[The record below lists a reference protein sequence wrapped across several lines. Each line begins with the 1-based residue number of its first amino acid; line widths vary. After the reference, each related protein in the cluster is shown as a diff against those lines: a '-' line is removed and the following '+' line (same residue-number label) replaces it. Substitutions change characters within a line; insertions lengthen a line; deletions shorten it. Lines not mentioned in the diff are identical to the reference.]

1 MVKREME
8 EWGKNLSDADLEHLF
23 PFVGLHSPLPQV
35 VQVFALIVF
44 FPKEK
49 FSDNFLGSN
58 ILLNKM

>member
-35 VQVFALIVF
+35 FALIVF
-44 FPKEK
+44 FPKGEVQ
-49 FSDNFLGSN
+49 
-58 ILLNKM
+58 